1 MSRSRGLRD
10 MKGLTAIVGALLALF
25 MLPMVAIGAI
35 TGAAAPKSPADGA
48 CVDPTMVM
56 SGTWRPPLMSAYVV
70 TSEFGM
76 RYHPVLHTTKLHTGT
91 DLVARGDK
99 TVVSAADGKVVTSGF
114 NTAYGNQ
121 VVLDNGGGIQTRY
134 AHMASPSTV
143 KVGQKLG
150 AGTPLGTQ
158 GATGYV
164 TGAHLHFEVIKNGK
178 PIDPKPF
185 MATQGAP
192 LNGSATGGTRAASS
206 PAAVAAVAKSPTGST
221 GPVTATRTDGK
232 KFTANA
238 EQLSIAATIIRV
250 ATETGAGDRGSVIAL
265 MTALQESELR
275 NLDYGDRDSLGSFQ
289 QRPAWGTAQERQTPE
304 YAARAFFGGPKG
316 PNQGNPP
323 GLLDKAGWKTMGLG
337 EAAQAVQVSQFP
349 SAYDKW
355 EPVARAILSHGGG
368 AGTTGCGASGSGF
381 GELNVATWNIC
392 LEFCG
397 GGKLRPWP
405 QRVPLIATAIKTAHP
420 DVISLQETGKEKSQ
434 GAAIINA
441 LAPDYKLAVY
451 HRSKMVLFD
460 PKKLSTEDAAG
471 KKLEQAAFT
480 IEGKGGVAQALRDR
494 RTGQIVV
501 VSSLHPVDGNEDGRR
516 LRYVSQAH
524 DIIEAIAK
532 KQPGSTI
539 VYAGDLN
546 SFIPGSGNKTAV
558 AKFFVERGFR
568 SSEQIAETRT
578 GQEYRSYNGGKP
590 PRRGPRIDHVLVDP
604 HAVAVKK
611 WQQILST
618 TRTDPE
624 SDHNMVMA
632 TLTFLN
638 PPVATQGAV

>member
-1 MSRSRGLRD
+1 
-10 MKGLTAIVGALLALF
+10 MKGLAAVVGALLALF

-35 TGAAAPKSPADGA
+35 TDAAALETPADGA
-48 CVDPTMVM
+48 CADPTMVM

-91 DLVARGDK
+91 DLVARADR
-99 TVVSAADGKVVTSGF
+99 TVVSAADGKVVTSSF
-114 NTAYGNQ
+114 NIAYGNQ
-121 VVLDNGGGIQTRY
+121 VILDNGGGIQTRY

-143 KVGQKLG
+143 KVGQELG

-164 TGAHLHFEVIKNGK
+164 TGAHLHFEVIKDGK

-185 MATQGAP
+185 MTTQGAP
-192 LNGSATGGTRAASS
+192 LNGSATGGTRAAGA
-206 PAAVAAVAKSPTGST
+206 PAAAVAAVATSPVGATS
-221 GPVTATRTDGK
+221 PVTATRADGQK
-232 KFTANA
+232 ITLND
-238 EQLSIAATIIRV
+238 EQLSVAAAIVRV
-250 ATETGAGDRGSVIAL
+250 ASETGAGDQGAVIAL
-265 MTALQESELR
+265 MTALQESGLR
-275 NLDYGDRDSLGSFQ
+275 NVNYGDRDSMGAFQ
-289 QRPAWGTAQERQTPE
+289 QRGGWGTSEQRRNPE
-304 YAARAFFGGPKG
+304 YAAKAFFGGPKG
-316 PNQGNPP
+316 PNHGRPA

-337 EAAQAVQVSQFP
+337 EAAQAVQISAFP
-349 SAYDKW
+349 AAYDKW
-355 EPVARAILSHGGG
+355 EPVARAILTHRGG
-368 AGTTGCGASGSGF
+368 AGASGCGASGSGF
-381 GELNVATWNIC
+381 GDLNVATWNLC

-397 GGKLRPWP
+397 NGKLRPWP
-405 QRVPLIATAIKTAHP
+405 HRVPLIATAIKTAHP

-434 GAAIINA
+434 GAAIMTA
-441 LAPDYKLAVY
+441 LAPDYKLAAY

-460 PKKLSTEDAAG
+460 PRKLSTEDAAG
-471 KKLEQAAFT
+471 ENLESATFT

-501 VSSLHPVDGNEDGRR
+501 VSSLHPVDGDEDAQR

-524 DIIEAIAK
+524 DIVKAIVK
-532 KQPGSTI
+532 KEPGSTI
-539 VYAGDLN
+539 VHAGDLN
-546 SFIPGSGNKTAV
+546 SFIPGSSNKTAV
-558 AKFFVERGFR
+558 AKFVVDQGFR
-568 SSEQIAETRT
+568 TSEQIAETST

-604 HAVAVKK
+604 HAVAVKR
-611 WQQILST
+611 WQQFLST
-618 TRTDPE
+618 TRTDPG

-632 TLTFLN
+632 TLTLLN

>member
-1 MSRSRGLRD
+1 
-10 MKGLTAIVGALLALF
+10 MKALAAGVVALLALF
-25 MLPMVAIGAI
+25 MLPIVAIGAI
-35 TGAAAPKSPADGA
+35 TGATVPRTPADGA
-48 CVDPTMVM
+48 CVDPTMAM
-56 SGTWRPPLMSAYVV
+56 SGTWRPPLAGAYVV
-70 TSEFGM
+70 TSEYGE
-76 RYHPVLHTTKLHTGT
+76 RYHPVLHVTKLHTGI
-91 DLVARGDK
+91 DLVARADK
-99 TVVSAADGKVVTSGF
+99 TVVAAADGKVVTSGF

-121 VVLDNGGGIQTRY
+121 VVLDHGGGIQTRY
-134 AHMASPSTV
+134 GHMASPSTI
-143 KVGQKLG
+143 KVGQKIG

-164 TGAHLHFEVIKNGK
+164 TGAHLHFEVIKDGK

-192 LNGSATGGTRAASS
+192 LNGGATGGTRAAGA
-206 PAAVAAVAKSPTGST
+206 PAALAAVAKAPTGGT
-221 GPVTATRTDGK
+221 DPVTATRTDGQ
-232 KFTANA
+232 KFTVNA
-238 EQLSIAATIIRV
+238 EQLKLAATIIQV
-250 ATETGAGDRGSVIAL
+250 ASETGAGDRGAVIAL
-265 MTALQESELR
+265 MTALQESGLR
-275 NLDYGDRDSLGSFQ
+275 NLNYGDRDSLGAFQ
-289 QRPAWGTAQERQTPE
+289 QRAGWGTAQQRRNPE
-304 YAARAFFGGPKG
+304 YAAKAFVGGPKG
-316 PNQGNPP
+316 PNHGSPA
-323 GLLDKAGWKTMGLG
+323 GLLDKPGWKTMGLG
-337 EAAQAVQVSQFP
+337 EAAQAVQISAFP
-349 SAYDKW
+349 TAYDKW
-355 EPVARAILSHGGG
+355 EPVARAIIAHAGG
-368 AGTTGCGASGSGF
+368 AGTTSCGASGSGF

-397 GGKLRPWP
+397 DGKLRSWP
-405 QRVPLIATAIKTAHP
+405 ERIPLIATAIKTAHP
-420 DVISLQETGKEKSQ
+420 DVISLQETGKKNHQS
-434 GAAIINA
+434 AAIISA

-460 PKKLSTEDAAG
+460 PKKLSTKDAAG
-471 KKLEQAAFT
+471 KKLESATFT

-501 VSSLHPVDGNEDGRR
+501 VSSLHPVDGDEDARR

-524 DIIEAIAK
+524 DIVESIAK
-532 KQPGSTI
+532 KEPGSTI
-539 VYAGDLN
+539 VHAGDLN

-568 SSEQIAETRT
+568 SSEQIAEART

-618 TRTDPE
+618 TRTEPE

>member
-1 MSRSRGLRD
+1 
-10 MKGLTAIVGALLALF
+10 MKGLAAVVGALLALF

-35 TGAAAPKSPADGA
+35 TGATAPRTPTDGT
-48 CVDPTMVM
+48 CVDPTMGM
-56 SGTWRPPLMSAYVV
+56 SGTWRPPLTGSYVV
-70 TSEFGM
+70 TSDFGP
-76 RYHPVLHTTKLHTGT
+76 RYHPVLHVTKVHTGT
-91 DLVARGDK
+91 DLVARADK
-99 TVVSAADGKVVTSGF
+99 TVVSAADGKVVTNTF
-114 NTAYGNQ
+114 NIAYGNE

-134 AHMASPSTV
+134 AHMASRSAV

-164 TGAHLHFEVIKNGK
+164 TGAHLHFEVIKDGK

-185 MATQGAP
+185 MAAQGTP

-206 PAAVAAVAKSPTGST
+206 PAAVAAVDKAPARGTD
-221 GPVTATRTDGK
+221 PVTATRTDGQK
-232 KFTANA
+232 ITLNA
-238 EQLSIAATIIRV
+238 EQLSIAATITRI
-250 ATETGAGDRGSVIAL
+250 ATETGAGDRGAVIAL
-265 MTALQESELR
+265 MTALQESGLR
-275 NLDYGDRDSLGSFQ
+275 NLDYGDRDSLGAFQ
-289 QRPAWGTAQERQTPE
+289 QRAGWGTADQRRNPE
-304 YAARAFFGGPKG
+304 YAAKAFFGGPKG
-316 PNQGNPP
+316 PNHGSPA
-323 GLLDKAGWKTMGLG
+323 GLLDKPSWKTAGLG
-337 EAAQAVQVSQFP
+337 EAAQAVQISAFP
-349 SAYDKW
+349 TAYDKW
-355 EPVARAILSHGGG
+355 EPVARAILTHGGG
-368 AGTTGCGASGSGF
+368 ADATSCDASSSGF

-397 GGKLRPWP
+397 GGKLRPWAD
-405 QRVPLIATAIKTAHP
+405 RIPLIATAIKTSRP

-460 PKKLSTEDAAG
+460 PKKLSTEDASG
-471 KKLEQAAFT
+471 KKLGSAKFF
-480 IEGKGGVAQALRDR
+480 IGGKGGVAQALRDR

-501 VSSLHPVDGNEDGRR
+501 VSSLHPVDGSDDARR
-516 LRYVSQAH
+516 LRYVTQANALV
-524 DIIEAIAK
+524 EAIAA

-539 VYAGDLN
+539 VHAGDLN

-558 AKFFVERGFR
+558 AKFLVEQGFR
-568 SSEQIAETRT
+568 TSEQIAETRN

-590 PRRGPRIDHVLVDP
+590 PRRGPRIDHVVVDP

-632 TLTFLN
+632 TLTFLST
-638 PPVATQGAV
+638 PVATQGTT

>member
-1 MSRSRGLRD
+1 
-10 MKGLTAIVGALLALF
+10 MKALAAGVVALLALF
-25 MLPMVAIGAI
+25 MLPIVAIGAI
-35 TGAAAPKSPADGA
+35 TGATAPKASADT

-56 SGTWRPPLMSAYVV
+56 SGTWRPPLAGAYVV
-70 TSEFGM
+70 TSEYGE
-76 RYHPVLHTTKLHTGT
+76 RYHPVLHVTKLHTGI
-91 DLVARGDK
+91 DLVARADK
-99 TVVSAADGKVVTSGF
+99 TVVAAADGKVVTSGF

-121 VVLDNGGGIQTRY
+121 VVLDHGGGIQTRY
-134 AHMASPSTV
+134 GHMASPSTV
-143 KVGQKLG
+143 KVGQKIG
-150 AGTPLGTQ
+150 AGTPLGIQ

-164 TGAHLHFEVIKNGK
+164 TGAHLHFEVISNGK

-192 LNGSATGGTRAASS
+192 LNGSATGGTRAAGA
-206 PAAVAAVAKSPTGST
+206 PAAVAAVAKSPTAATS
-221 GPVTATRTDGK
+221 PVTATRTDGQK
-232 KFTANA
+232 ITLND
-238 EQLSIAATIIRV
+238 EQLSVAATIIRI
-250 ATETGAGDRGSVIAL
+250 ASETGAGDQGAVIAL
-265 MTALQESELR
+265 MTALQESGLR
-275 NLDYGDRDSLGSFQ
+275 NLNYGDRDSLGAFQ
-289 QRPAWGTAQERQTPE
+289 QRAGWGTTEQRRNPE
-304 YAARAFFGGPKG
+304 YAAKAFFGGPKG
-316 PNQGNPP
+316 PNHGSPA
-323 GLLDKAGWKTMGLG
+323 GLLDKPGWKTMGLG
-337 EAAQAVQVSQFP
+337 EAVQAVQISAFLT
-349 SAYDKW
+349 AYDKW
-355 EPVARAILSHGGG
+355 EPVARAILTHGGG
-368 AGTTGCGASGSGF
+368 AGAAGCGASGSGF

-397 GGKLRPWP
+397 GGKLRPWTD
-405 QRVPLIATAIKTAHP
+405 RIPLIATAIKTAHP

-434 GAAIINA
+434 GAAIISA

-471 KKLEQAAFT
+471 KKLESATFT

-501 VSSLHPVDGNEDGRR
+501 VSSLHPVDGDEDARR
-516 LRYVSQAH
+516 LRYVSQAN
-524 DIIEAIAK
+524 DIVEAIAK
-532 KQPGSTI
+532 KEPGSTI
-539 VYAGDLN
+539 VHAGDLN

-558 AKFFVERGFR
+558 AKFVVDQGFR
-568 SSEQIAETRT
+568 TSEQIAETRT

-611 WQQILST
+611 WQQMLST

-638 PPVATQGAV
+638 APVATQGAV

>member
-1 MSRSRGLRD
+1 
-10 MKGLTAIVGALLALF
+10 MKGLAAVVGVLLALF

-35 TGAAAPKSPADGA
+35 TGATAPRTPADGA
-48 CVDPTMVM
+48 CVDPTMAM

-91 DLVARGDK
+91 DLVARADK
-99 TVVSAADGKVVTSGF
+99 TVVAAADGKVGTSSF
-114 NTAYGNQ
+114 NVAYGNQ
-121 VVLDNGGGIQTRY
+121 VVLEHGGGIQTRY
-134 AHMASPSTV
+134 GHMASPSTV
-143 KVGQKLG
+143 KVGQKVG

-164 TGAHLHFEVIKNGK
+164 TGAHLHFEVIKDGK

-185 MATQGAP
+185 MAAQGAP

-206 PAAVAAVAKSPTGST
+206 PAALAAVAKAPAGGT
-221 GPVTATRTDGK
+221 GPVTATRTDGQK
-232 KFTANA
+232 ITLNA
-238 EQLSIAATIIRV
+238 EQLSVAATITRI
-250 ATETGAGDRGSVIAL
+250 ATETGAGDRGAVIAL
-265 MTALQESELR
+265 MTALQESGLR
-275 NLDYGDRDSLGSFQ
+275 NLDYGDRDSLGAFQ
-289 QRPAWGTAQERQTPE
+289 QRAGWGTAEQRQNPE

-316 PNQGNPP
+316 PNHGSPA

-337 EAAQAVQVSQFP
+337 EAAQAVQISAFP
-349 SAYDKW
+349 AAYEKW
-355 EPVARAILSHGGG
+355 EPVARAILTDGGG
-368 AGTTGCGASGSGF
+368 AGATSCGAAGSGF
-381 GELNVATWNIC
+381 GELNVATWNLC

-397 GGKLRPWP
+397 DGKLRPWP
-405 QRVPLIATAIKTAHP
+405 QRIPLIAAAIKTAHP
-420 DVISLQETGKEKSQ
+420 DVISLQETGKKDHQS
-434 GAAIINA
+434 AAIINA

-471 KKLEQAAFT
+471 KKLGSATFT

-501 VSSLHPVDGNEDGRR
+501 VSSLHPVDGDEDARR

-524 DIIEAIAK
+524 DIVEAIVK
-532 KQPGSTI
+532 KEPGSTI
-539 VYAGDLN
+539 IHAGDLN

-558 AKFFVERGFR
+558 AKFVVDQGMRT
-568 SSEQIAETRT
+568 SEQIAETRT

-590 PRRGPRIDHVLVDP
+590 PRRGPRIDHVLIDP

-611 WQQILST
+611 WQQILSS

-638 PPVATQGAV
+638 PPVATQGAA